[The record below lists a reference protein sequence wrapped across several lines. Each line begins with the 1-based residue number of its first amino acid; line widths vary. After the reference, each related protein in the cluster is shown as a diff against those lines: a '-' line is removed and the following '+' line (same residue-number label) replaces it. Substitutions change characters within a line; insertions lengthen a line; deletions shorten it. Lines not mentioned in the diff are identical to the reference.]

1 MGGGWSG
8 SSRGTWISTIAN
20 STAKKETPL
29 AKNTQPGPKNP
40 NSKPPRAGPA
50 ARVAWNWVE
59 LRVTAFNNSS
69 LGTNSAMNAC
79 HAGSMNPLRIP

>member
-1 MGGGWSG
+1 M
-8 SSRGTWISTIAN
+8 STTVN

-40 NSKPPRAGPA
+40 NSTPPKAGPT

-59 LRVTAFNNSS
+59 LRVTAFNSS
-69 LGTNSAMNAC
+69 VDQPPSDPTP
-79 HAGSMNPLRIP
+79 AGYWATSRR